1 MKKFLLACLY
11 FCLVQI
17 AMAEDPNDYVLIDHI
32 HYKIWLTRGTAEVC
46 YLRSPAPEDLV
57 LPDTLVHNGSSYPIT
72 QINGGFVG
80 VQGYGAGIR
89 SIHLPIGLKNIGPG
103 AFSGCSQLQAVCLP
117 QGLNQIGAE
126 AFRGCSQLR
135 EIFIPQ
141 SVNYIGKD
149 AFYNSGLQWVFNA
162 SVLDLVEMNKDYYD
176 YNGPHIP
183 YKANIV
189 RADSLGV
196 YQDFEY
202 YVYGSDRYIYRME
215 SREHLDLPLGFRFH
229 AGILANYPALVS
241 VSLPEGMTEMP
252 SDLLSQAKTLQQ
264 VSLPSTLQKIGSHA
278 LYGCSSLQ
286 SIELPS
292 SVCYIGAGAF
302 EGCAALQEVM
312 LPSAVTSLSAATFRN
327 CKNLHTVGRLDE
339 MEAVGGSA
347 FYGCKSLKQV
357 SLPRVK
363 CIEDDTFY
371 ESGLEEIQLSESLTA
386 IGRFAFYGCQNLTS
400 FVVPSDVR
408 SLGDAVFAEC
418 KYLQTV
424 TLPEG
429 LSYLPTMSFYQ
440 CSRLKHVNIPASVS
454 TIRGMALSSTAID
467 SIELRDNVELWG
479 RVFENCWRLSFVRLP
494 STLTQ
499 LPQLTFCD
507 CVSLRHIDL
516 PSGLTSLGD
525 KCFRGCTALDS
536 LCLGANVTALG
547 EEIVGDC
554 TSLHYI
560 CCDAEMPPSASNRT
574 FVKMDTYKCEVCVP
588 EPSLQDYQQ
597 AAGWKAFTHW
607 NTPWSDEEPE
617 PQYAELY
624 HYYNK
629 RDRDAP
635 DFYIAT
641 HNIGAQTG
649 DEVGTRF
656 SSITSEEVE
665 ALVGAGWR
673 LMTQLEA
680 QLLAPEIFKLG
691 LTRYFPTT
699 YQSVHQGDADPGHV
713 VVGEYWIEGGE
724 VLRWRHTWGNR
735 QTDNYDSFVGSPYYE
750 SSLPVR
756 PVRDD
761 LPLGF
766 SMLHD
771 LPQPVATYDMNGI
784 RRNTAVGAMS
794 IEIMNDGS
802 VRKVIRR

>member
-11 FCLVQI
+11 LCLVQI
-17 AMAEDPNDYVLIDHI
+17 ALAEDPNDYVFIDHI
-32 HYKIWLTRGTAEVC
+32 RYKIWLTRGTAEVC
-46 YLRSPAPEDLV
+46 ELWSPAPEDLV
-57 LPDTLVHNGSSYPIT
+57 FPDTLVHNGSSYTIT
-72 QINGGFVG
+72 QINNGFIG
-80 VQGYGAGIR
+80 VLGYGAAIR
-89 SIHLPIGLKNIGPG
+89 TVHLPVGLKKLGSN
-103 AFSGCSQLQAVCLP
+103 AFSGCSLLTDINMP
-117 QGLNQIGAE
+117 EGLTHIGIE

-135 EIFIPQ
+135 EIVIPKPVV
-141 SVNYIGKD
+141 SIGKD
-149 AFYNSGLQWVFNA
+149 AFYRSGLQWVFNA
-162 SVLDLVEMNKDYYD
+162 SDLDLAEMNKDYY
-176 YNGPHIP
+176 NGPDIP
-183 YKANIV
+183 NNATIV

-202 YVYGSDRYIYRME
+202 YAYGSDRYIYRME

-229 AGILANYPALVS
+229 PGILANYPALVS

-252 SDLLSQAKTLQQ
+252 SWLLSQAKTLQQ

-278 LYGCSSLQ
+278 LYGCGSLQ

-292 SVCYIGAGAF
+292 SVSSIGEAAF

-312 LPSAVTSLSAATFRN
+312 LPAGVTSLSAATFRN
-327 CKNLHTVGRLDE
+327 CKNLHTVSRLDE

-347 FYGCKSLKQV
+347 FYGCKSLKSV
-357 SLPRVK
+357 SLPLVK
-363 CIEDDTFY
+363 CIEDQTFY
-371 ESGLEEIQLSESLTA
+371 QSGIEEIQLSDSLTA
-386 IGRFAFYGCQNLTS
+386 IGKFAFYGCPNLTS

-429 LSYLPTMSFYQ
+429 LPYLPTMSFYQ
-440 CSRLKHVNIPASVS
+440 CSRLKHVNIPASVK
-454 TIRGMALSSTAID
+454 TIKGLALSSTAID

-479 RVFENCWRLSFVRLP
+479 SVFENCWGLSFVRLP

-525 KCFRGCTALDS
+525 KCFLGCTALDS

-547 EEIVGDC
+547 EEVVGDC

-560 CCDAEMPPSASNRT
+560 SCDAEVPPSASNRT

-588 EPSLQDYQQ
+588 EPSLQAYQQ
-597 AAGWKAFTHW
+597 AAGWQVFKHW

-624 HYYNK
+624 HYYKNH
-629 RDRDAP
+629 DRDAP

-656 SSITSEEVE
+656 SSITSDEVAE
-665 ALVGAGWR
+665 LAGPGWR
-673 LMTQLEA
+673 LMTQHEA
-680 QLLAPEIFKLG
+680 YYVSNDFFYLG
-691 LTRYFPTT
+691 LTSYFPST
-699 YQSVHQGDADPGHV
+699 YQSVHQGEADPGHV
-713 VVGEYWIEGGE
+713 IVGEYWVEGGD
-724 VLRWRHTWGNR
+724 VLMWRHTWGDR
-735 QTDNYDSFVGSPYYE
+735 QTDNYDTHVSKPNYQ

-766 SMLHD
+766 SVLREW
-771 LPQPVATYDMNGI
+771 PQPVAAYGLNGLRSNAAGAIQIEVMN
-784 RRNTAVGAMS
+784 N
-794 IEIMNDGS
+794 GS
-802 VRKVIRR
+802 VRKIIRR

>member
-1 MKKFLLACLY
+1 MKKFLFACLY

-17 AMAEDPNDYVLIDHI
+17 ALAEDPNDYVLIDHI
-32 HYKIWLTRGTAEVC
+32 RYKIWLTRGTAEVC
-46 YLRSPAPEDLV
+46 ELWWTAPEDLV
-57 LPDTLVHNGSSYPIT
+57 LPDTLVHNGSSYAIT

-80 VQGYGAGIR
+80 LQGYGKGIR
-89 SIHLPIGLKNIGPG
+89 TIHLPIGLINIGPG
-103 AFSGCSQLQAVCLP
+103 AFGGCSQLQEVCFP
-117 QGLNQIGAE
+117 QGLKHIEEN
-126 AFRGCSQLR
+126 AFHGCSQLH

-141 SVNYIGKD
+141 SVNYIGKG
-149 AFYNSGLQWVFNA
+149 AFGGTGLQWVFNA
-162 SVLDLVEMNKDYYD
+162 SSLDLVEMNNNYYD
-176 YNGPHIP
+176 GPHIP
-183 YKANIV
+183 SNATIV

-202 YVYGSDRYIYRME
+202 YVCDSDRYIYRME
-215 SREHLDLPLGFRFH
+215 PREYLDLPLGFRFH
-229 AGILANYPALVS
+229 PGILANYPTLVS

-363 CIEDDTFY
+363 CIEDQTFY

-386 IGRFAFYGCQNLTS
+386 IGRYAFYGCPNLTS

-440 CSRLKHVNIPASVS
+440 CSRLKHVDIPASVA
-454 TIRGMALSSTAID
+454 TIRGLAFSSTAID
-467 SIELRDNVELWG
+467 SIEFRDNVELWG

-494 STLTQ
+494 STLIH
-499 LPQLTFCD
+499 LPELIFCD

-516 PSGLTSLGD
+516 PSGLASVGD
-525 KCFRGCTALDS
+525 KCFRGCTTLDS

-588 EPSLQDYQQ
+588 EASVPSYQQ
-597 AAGWKAFTHW
+597 AAGWQAFSHW
-607 NTPWSDEEPE
+607 NTAWSDEEPE
-617 PQYAELY
+617 PQYEELY

-641 HNIGAQTG
+641 HSIGAVTT
-649 DEVGTRF
+649 DEIGTRF
-656 SSITSEEVE
+656 SSITTDEVAE
-665 ALVGAGWR
+665 LAGAGWR
-673 LMTQLEA
+673 LMTEGEA
-680 QLLAPEIFKLG
+680 YCLADEFFSLG
-691 LTRYFPTT
+691 VTRYFPCT
-699 YQSVHQGDADPGHV
+699 YESVHQGDADPGHV
-713 VVGEYWIEGGE
+713 LVGEYWIEGGK
-724 VLRWRHTWGNR
+724 VLMWRHTWGNR
-735 QTDNYDSFVGSPYYE
+735 QTDSYESYVGNPYYQ

-761 LPLGF
+761 LPLGIAV
-766 SMLHD
+766 LRE
-771 LPQPVATYDMNGI
+771 LPQPVATYDLSGV
-784 RRNTAVGAMS
+784 RRNTTVGAMS
-794 IEIMNDGS
+794 IEVMNDGS